1 MLLFTE
7 SQIDHVIR
15 HRRAAMFGGLTLMA
29 LPFVLPQGWGL
40 GFFSGFVLLSLSIY
54 SFCFQKWRSEPGLWM
69 LALLLTM
76 TLGPCLLYFEYLH
89 WRSVFFPAAANKA
102 ARPMAW
108 NEIRLSI
115 DAAIALLILGRTVKL
130 SLSVIVENWRRT
142 RIGRNTTNETLG
154 HGTEG
159 HNS

>member
-1 MLLFTE
+1 MLLLTE
-7 SQIDHVIR
+7 SQIDQMICY
-15 HRRAAMFGGLTLMA
+15 RRAAMFGGLSLMA
-29 LPFVLPQGWGL
+29 LPFALPQGSGL
-40 GFFSGFVLLSLSIY
+40 GFFTGFVLLSLSIY
-54 SFCFQKWRSEPGLWM
+54 LFRFQKWQSEPGLWM

-76 TLGPCLLYFEYLH
+76 TISPCLLYFEYLH
-89 WRSVFFPAAANKA
+89 WRSVFFPPAANKA

-142 RIGRNTTNETLG
+142 RRGRNTTNETLD
-154 HGTEG
+154 HRTQS
-159 HNS
+159 HDC